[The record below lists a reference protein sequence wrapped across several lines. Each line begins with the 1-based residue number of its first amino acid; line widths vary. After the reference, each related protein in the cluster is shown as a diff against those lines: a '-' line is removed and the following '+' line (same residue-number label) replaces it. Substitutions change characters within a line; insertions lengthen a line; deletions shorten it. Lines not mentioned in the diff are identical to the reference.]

1 MSNSIRHQLGISFT
15 SKSIKGLEK
24 NSDKI
29 SKSIGVLLAA
39 VVVSLILM
47 GVSTADDLLES
58 GKEVVNDTFGQGSF
72 ISTSILIG
80 EVFMGMFLYVKTKNI
95 LMLLGFVILVVYLN
109 VAFGV
114 IG

>member
-1 MSNSIRHQLGISFT
+1 MNDSIRRQPAISFN
-15 SKSIKGLEK
+15 SKSVKSVET

-58 GKEVVNDTFGQGSF
+58 GKVVVNDTFGQGSF

>member
-1 MSNSIRHQLGISFT
+1 MSDSIRRQPAISFN
-15 SKSIKGLEK
+15 SKRVMSVET

-29 SKSIGVLLAA
+29 SKSIEVILAA

-47 GVSTADDLLES
+47 GVSDADDLLES